1 MNKQLFLSQSSFM
14 SALRHPDLAQ
24 LPAPSLHVWQGM
36 ELARMEE
43 RVLATGYPA
52 LDAELPGGGW
62 PIGLVEVMQ
71 DRPQQH
77 VWQLTGPALAEA
89 LRSKAGPLVLVS
101 APFEPF
107 FSSLQERGISAE
119 RMLRVRAGKDTER
132 LWATEQALRCSEVA
146 AVLAWLPQA
155 RSEQLRRLQIAAQ
168 QHDHLLFVFRT
179 LRCLQDASP
188 ARLRLQLSG
197 TQAMEVRILKRR
209 GPPLQT
215 SLLLPAHPERLE
227 ALLEARKRRVPGVL
241 KSIAGTTA
249 AVAPTGRRSHGLDR
263 IAAPG

>member
-1 MNKQLFLSQSSFM
+1 M
-14 SALRHPDLAQ
+14 SALRLSIPAR
-24 LPAPSLHVWQGM
+24 LPLPSLQVWQGM

-62 PIGLVEVMQ
+62 PMGLVEVMQ
-71 DRPQQH
+71 DRPEQH
-77 VWQLTGPALAEA
+77 VWQLTGPALAAA
-89 LRSKAGPLVLVS
+89 LRTKAGPLVLVG

-107 FSSLQERGISAE
+107 FSSLQERGISTE
-119 RMLRVRAGKDTER
+119 RMLRVRAGKDSER

-146 AVLAWLPQA
+146 AVLAWLPRA

-168 QHDHLLFVFRT
+168 QHDHLLFAFRT
-179 LRCLQDASP
+179 LGCLQNASP

-209 GPPLQT
+209 GPPLPT
-215 SLLLPAHPERLE
+215 PLLLPAHPERLQ
-227 ALLEARKRRVPGVL
+227 ALLEARSQRGSAVL
-241 KSIAGTTA
+241 KSTAGPTA
-249 AVAPTGRRSHGLDR
+249 VVAPISAPTSRRSHGLDR

>member
-1 MNKQLFLSQSSFM
+1 M
-14 SALRHPDLAQ
+14 SALRVPAPAQ
-24 LPAPSLHVWQGM
+24 LPAPSMHVWQGM

-43 RVLATGYPA
+43 RVVATGYAA
-52 LDAELPGGGW
+52 LDAQLPGGGW
-62 PIGLVEVMQ
+62 PRCLVEVMQ
-71 DRPQQH
+71 DSPQQH
-77 VWQLTGPALAEA
+77 VWQLTGPALAA
-89 LRSKAGPLVLVS
+89 VLRSTTGPLVLVC

-107 FSSLQERGISAE
+107 FSSLQERGFSTD
-119 RMLRVRAGKDTER
+119 RMLRVRAAKDTER

-197 TQAMEVRILKRR
+197 TQAMQVRILKRR
-209 GPPLQT
+209 GPPLLTPLQ
-215 SLLLPAHPERLE
+215 LPAYPERLQ
-227 ALLEARKRRVPGVL
+227 ALLDARKRRGPGVL
-241 KSIAGTTA
+241 KSIACTTA
-249 AVAPTGRRSHGLDR
+249 AVASTGRRSHGLDR